1 MILKIFSS
9 YFSIH
14 VLITT
19 SAQND
24 WAIIFSFLHC
34 SSLRSS
40 CIDLHPHFCF
50 ETLFVLPSLRSVRS
64 WTVMDYRRFFGSPIK
79 MCLLAHEKT
88 FQYNKQTTAQPYFRS
103 VLPEPIIT
111 GLCTHTSYW
120 ERIAGAAM
128 RRHLKSNLLNHPGSP
143 EEKPCNIFLQK
154 QLLLVI
160 HQNQISATV
169 QNQTVFGLI
178 SYRKME

>member
-1 MILKIFSS
+1 MYWSLHQPKMTGQLFSH
-9 YFSIH
+9 FFTAV
-14 VLITT
+14 VLEVPVLTYT
-19 SAQND
+19 PT
-24 WAIIFSFLHC
+24 FV
-34 SSLRSS
+34 
-40 CIDLHPHFCF
+40 F